1 MKKSNDNEIVFAD
14 IIPGENGLIGM
25 GVSFSSFSTCI
36 KKTLRIFHAF
46 IRQTAFYVFITPT
59 ARKHECPY
67 CTTPTKKIKGGITP
81 RRSPIRSFTTS
92 TAILNTM
99 LDAMNALHAAKHLMK
114 TTPSRRPFPQSVC

>member
-14 IIPGENGLIGM
+14 IIPGENGLIDGDF
-25 GVSFSSFSTCI
+25 VLQLFNLHKEDVEDLSCI
-36 KKTLRIFHAF
+36 HQADGI
-46 IRQTAFYVFITPT
+46 YVFITLA

-67 CTTPTKKIKGGITP
+67 CTTPTKKSKAITP

-114 TTPSRRPFPQSVC
+114 TTPSQKAIPQSVC